1 MGLFARKIS
10 SYFPLWNA
18 LTPQFPQL
26 SRPHALTAS
35 LAPLLP
41 LPQSGLAENAKSGRI
56 AVDEGSISHRTN
68 FSITEKATELNIV

>member
-18 LTPQFPQL
+18 LTPPFPQP
-26 SRPHALTAS
+26 SRAHCLPCPSA
-35 LAPLLP
+35 P